1 MAGLRRPT
9 PSGSLWSTI
18 RSRPQKTAI
27 LLDVSCTLE
36 TFTSQKIFQTLR
48 MNIKHFNE
56 ILHPSVSPAAGVSG
70 VCGPVFETTEG
81 GLSCRIKSQ
90 FASNAIKSS
99 SKVAHRQ

>member
-36 TFTSQKIFQTLR
+36 TFISPKKYVGFLVK
-48 MNIKHFNE
+48 IKHFNG
-56 ILHPSVSPAAGVSG
+56 ILHRSVAPAAGVSG

-81 GLSCRIKSQ
+81 GHSC
-90 FASNAIKSS
+90 
-99 SKVAHRQ
+99 